1 MSRQPPAYTRLDV
14 DERRRRL
21 LALGADV
28 FTRHAYDELSMA
40 AIAREAGISKA
51 LLYHY
56 FPSKEAYFRATLE
69 QAAGELA
76 ERVRPPER
84 LPPAEQLM
92 QSLDAFLAWIEE
104 NETAY
109 RKLMQSVASVAEARE
124 LVDRVRHET
133 ADLILAGLTEGAE
146 PPPELRTAVRAW
158 LWFMDGAC
166 LEWLERRDMERAQ
179 VLGLLLGHAA
189 GRDHRLGHGDTLARL
204 EPGDLSRRAH
214 KWSPPWVRSRRWRM
228 HRRSWGGR
236 RRGTM
241 PVALPPPADDARD

>member
-1 MSRQPPAYTRLDV
+1 MSRQPPAYQRLDV

-28 FTRHAYDELSMA
+28 FTRHAYDELSMS

-56 FPSKEAYFRATLE
+56 FPSKQAFFQATLE

-76 ERVRPPER
+76 ERVRPDEG
-84 LPPAEQLM
+84 LAPAEQLM

-124 LVDRVRHET
+124 LVERVRHET
-133 ADLILAGLTEGAE
+133 ADLILNGLTEGAP

-179 VLGLLLGHAA
+179 LLGLLVGTLLGAITA
-189 GRDHRLGHGDTLARL
+189 SGHQETLARL
-204 EPGDLSRRAH
+204 A
-214 KWSPPWVRSRRWRM
+214 
-228 HRRSWGGR
+228 
-236 RRGTM
+236 
-241 PVALPPPADDARD
+241 PAS